1 MLLQGE
7 FPFEDK
13 SEKEAKALVI
23 KGKRPSFDAN
33 IWNSTNP
40 VDRALKKAM
49 LMCHKQNVTD
59 RASARRV
66 EKFLKLKLM
75 ELYPG
80 EMERWG
86 VKNLQYSLQ

>member
-7 FPFEDK
+7 WPFEDK
-13 SEKEAKALVI
+13 SEKEAKVLVI
-23 KGKRPSFDAN
+23 DGKRPSFDEH

-59 RASARRV
+59 RASARQV
-66 EKFLKLKLM
+66 EKFLKLQML
-75 ELYPG
+75 EIYPG
-80 EMERWG
+80 EMETWG
-86 VKNLQYSLQ
+86 VKNLL